1 MADPRGPTTG
11 CRHSVNKVRA
21 CNRGADKEQQKAR
34 RIPIGVFIGT
44 ILFGLVRTGVAEL
57 MAAATFR
64 RSFVL
69 NLFGIAIVHGIAT
82 RKRLMARW
90 ATASLPLL
98 VLSLIAVLILTDQGT
113 LPFLSAARGA
123 VGVSG
128 AFS

>member
-1 MADPRGPTTG
+1 
-11 CRHSVNKVRA
+11 VRA